1 MVAGACSPV
10 PATLEAEV
18 GGLLGGGRQRLQLIK
33 ITPLQFSLGDR
44 VTHCLKKNFFF
55 FFKKDE
61 TGSRKTGSRKTCL
74 KVINESSLTR
84 A

>member
-18 GGLLGGGRQRLQLIK
+18 GGLLGGGRQRLQLVK

-44 VTHCLKKNFFF
+44 VTHCLKKKIFFF
-55 FFKKDE
+55 
-61 TGSRKTGSRKTCL
+61 SL
-74 KVINESSLTR
+74 KRMRLEVRRLEVGR
-84 A
+84 HA

>member
-18 GGLLGGGRQRLQLIK
+18 GGLLGGGRQRLQLVK

-44 VTHCLKKNFFF
+44 VTHCLKKKNFFF
-55 FFKKDE
+55 F
-61 TGSRKTGSRKTCL
+61 L
-74 KVINESSLTR
+74 
-84 A
+84 